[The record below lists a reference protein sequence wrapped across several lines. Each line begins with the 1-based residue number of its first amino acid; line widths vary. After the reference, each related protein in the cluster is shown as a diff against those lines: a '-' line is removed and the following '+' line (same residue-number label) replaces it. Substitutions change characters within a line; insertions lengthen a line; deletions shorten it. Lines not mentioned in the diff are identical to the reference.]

1 MIEAQKAKAVEE
13 RARPFGSNFV
23 HFVKSSKPQ
32 MINIF
37 FSFVCVLLAYQIH
50 AMRAG
55 IKKLMA
61 ENEEKDE
68 EVGRLRGILAELSR
82 EPSGDGPATFA
93 SAAASRCADIVR
105 GRFSDSEKRA
115 GYSWILGKKLAS
127 GDAVE
132 MDNLSER
139 LGPAILSEVRS
150 VVGDTAF
157 TPEELKERRV
167 AELQTQPQ
175 GGPAVVKSD
184 AQMDDL
190 ISVLD
195 DVHKDESSGVGE
207 DDEGNSTK
215 IRRTRYAI

>member
-1 MIEAQKAKAVEE
+1 
-13 RARPFGSNFV
+13 
-23 HFVKSSKPQ
+23 
-32 MINIF
+32 
-37 FSFVCVLLAYQIH
+37 VCVVLAYQIH

-61 ENEEKDE
+61 ENEEKDG
-68 EVGRLRGILAELSR
+68 EVDRLRGILAELSR
-82 EPSGDGPATFA
+82 ESSGDGHERATFA
-93 SAAASRCADIVR
+93 SAAASRCAEIVR
-105 GRFSDSEKRA
+105 DRFSDSEKRA

-127 GDAVE
+127 GDSAE

-139 LGPAILSEVRS
+139 LGPAILSEVRL

-167 AELQTQPQ
+167 AELQSQPQ

-190 ISVLD
+190 ISVLE
-195 DVHKDESSGVGE
+195 DVHKDESTVAGE
-207 DDEGNSTK
+207 DDEENSTK

>member
-1 MIEAQKAKAVEE
+1 MQHCTAHAA
-13 RARPFGSNFV
+13 ALS
-23 HFVKSSKPQ
+23 
-32 MINIF
+32 IF
-37 FSFVCVLLAYQIH
+37 FSFVCVVLAYQIH
-50 AMRAG
+50 VMRAS
-55 IKKLMA
+55 IKRLVA
-61 ENEEKDE
+61 ENEEKDD
-68 EVGRLRGILAELSR
+68 EVDRLRGILAELSR
-82 EPSGDGPATFA
+82 ESSGDGRATFA
-93 SAAASRCADIVR
+93 SAAASRCVDIVR
-105 GRFSDSEKRA
+105 ERFTDSEKRA

-127 GDAVE
+127 GDSVE

-139 LGPAILSEVRS
+139 LGPAILSEVQA

-167 AELQTQPQ
+167 AELQIQPQ

-190 ISVLD
+190 ISVLE
-195 DVHKDESSGVGE
+195 DVHKDESSGAGQ